1 MLKKILDKIND
12 KLLKYT
18 IIIAL
23 ILFITLTILFRVLAP
38 NTNASPYGI
47 MDFELAFNIE
57 TIRTIFIAW
66 DANPIIFDEQILG
79 VYLDSFL
86 YIPSYVLLIGGIILW
101 FARKYSGKVNTIGH
115 YFTLVPLIAGICDI
129 VENSGLLYMLDNYFS
144 YIKLIADAAI
154 PTMTSIF
161 ASIKFILL
169 ITSIS
174 FGLAIMIYWFIN
186 RLLKKSETQ

>member
-1 MLKKILDKIND
+1 MLKKILDKINA

-18 IIIAL
+18 IIFAL
-23 ILFITLTILFRVLAP
+23 ILFVTLTILFRVLAP

-47 MDFELAFNIE
+47 IDFELAFNME

-66 DANPIIFDEQILG
+66 DANPIIFEEQTLG

-101 FARKYSGKVNTIGH
+101 FSRKYSGKVNTIGH
-115 YFTLVPLIAGICDI
+115 YFTLIPLIAGICDI
-129 VENSGLLYMLDNYFS
+129 VENIGLLYMLDKYFS
-144 YIKLIADAAI
+144 YIKLTADAAI
-154 PTMTSIF
+154 PLITSVF

-169 ITSIS
+169 IVSIS